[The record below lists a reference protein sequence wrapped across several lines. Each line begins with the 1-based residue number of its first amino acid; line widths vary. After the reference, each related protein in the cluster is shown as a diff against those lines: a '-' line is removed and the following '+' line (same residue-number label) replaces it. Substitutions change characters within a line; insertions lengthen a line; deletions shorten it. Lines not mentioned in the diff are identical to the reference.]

1 MEGADLLYSGLMLA
15 ATLLTLWVLLLLGA
29 TFVVAT
35 EWLRKSAP
43 SAATISSEN
52 GALARASSKNGPEEP
67 ASSLSLPQTLPQ
79 RSILGRTVRLIQ

>member
-15 ATLLTLWVLLLLGA
+15 ATLLTLWVLLLLSA
-29 TFVVAT
+29 TLVVAT
-35 EWLRKSAP
+35 ESLRKSAP

-67 ASSLSLPQTLPQ
+67 ASSSSLPQTLPQ